1 MIFRK
6 QHSNKNTKLGGNE
19 RYISVSIDTDISIDK
34 RNDIH
39 VARKMV
45 LR

>member
-1 MIFRK
+1 MK
-6 QHSNKNTKLGGNE
+6 QHSNTNTKLGSNE
-19 RYISVSIDTDISIDK
+19 QYISVSIVTDISIDK

-39 VARKMV
+39 VARKMI